1 MLGPGGRRCLTSLNE
16 TVKESLKGFQETAYE
31 GSKEIEENRIETRR
45 DTDPCYVMVES
56 LAKL

>member
-1 MLGPGGRRCLTSLNE
+1 M
-16 TVKESLKGFQETAYE
+16 KGFQETVYE

-56 LAKL
+56 IAKLLSTLM